1 MYCQINLLPPNKRK
15 VIFNVYLLYYLR
27 FFTEILLGY
36 SAIIATVFILSYY
49 FLNISLKDFQG
60 KTLSMDKEYT
70 QINQEI
76 AQINKNL
83 KKIDTAQTD
92 IVDWPSYLYQIFS
105 IKSEGVVLSGL
116 DIQKN
121 SRTLLLQG
129 RASTREALLALLKN
143 LETLAFLKKID
154 LPPSALTAKQNIDFN
169 IRAELSLN

>member
-27 FFTEILLGY
+27 LFTEILLGY

-49 FLNISLKDFQG
+49 FLNISLNDFQG
-60 KTLSMDKEYT
+60 KTLSMDKEYA

-76 AQINKNL
+76 TQINKNL
-83 KKIDTAQTD
+83 KKIDIAQTD
-92 IVDWPSYLYQIFS
+92 IVNWPGYLHQIFS

-121 SRTLLLQG
+121 SQTLLLQG

-143 LETLAFLKKID
+143 LETLTFLKEID
-154 LPPSALTAKQNIDFN
+154 LPPSALTAKQDIDFN
-169 IRAELSLN
+169 IKAELSLN